1 MEFRGTFTWTNTDAT
16 KSLLNTNESN
26 IFFLVNIIISYWNF
40 RFHLWK
46 WKKFFI
52 LKKILSWNYESMG
65 ISFYFLFSFIF
76 SFFMIKFYNFFI
88 VIFFLFFSLFIA
100 IFQIWFNLLYNF
112 INLLSFLVI
121 FHLTSSLCFRMIIF
135 ELDNFTFLKISFF
148 RIVYMTKLKSQLTF
162 ETKGNW

>member
-1 MEFRGTFTWTNTDAT
+1 MKVAF
-16 KSLLNTNESN
+16 
-26 IFFLVNIIISYWNF
+26 FFLNIIKISYWNV

-52 LKKILSWNYESMG
+52 LKKILSFQIMNQWEFHF
-65 ISFYFLFSFIF
+65 IFWFSFIF
-76 SFFMIKFYNFFI
+76 SFFMIKFYNSSLSSSPSCSSCSYSSS
-88 VIFFLFFSLFIA
+88 LFFIA

-135 ELDNFTFLKISFF
+135 ELDNFTFLKISFS
-148 RIVYMTKLKSQLTF
+148 RIVYMAKPKSQLTF